1 MMQQF
6 RICPTNKLL
15 IEWKL
20 SGDHWGFYRICD
32 SPNDAK
38 RSLSVIQ
45 ETQRR
50 IVNKWNHLTY
60 GSNPMVMTDQYRAT
74 IRTALEYMKD
84 DSRNLRIQL
93 DSQSYDRTLADIDA
107 ALAYV
112 DTLAAL
118 DVMPQDVPQA
128 LRDGDLD
135 NDDLHA
141 LVEVLRDWI
150 DKLENELISVLQVA
164 IERGKYLG
172 KNGDEAYQK
181 RINEL
186 MGEGAEENG

>member
-1 MMQQF
+1 
-6 RICPTNKLL
+6 
-15 IEWKL
+15 
-20 SGDHWGFYRICD
+20 
-32 SPNDAK
+32 
-38 RSLSVIQ
+38 
-45 ETQRR
+45 
-50 IVNKWNHLTY
+50 
-60 GSNPMVMTDQYRAT
+60 MVMTDQYRAT

-141 LVEVLRDWI
+141 LVEVLRT
-150 DKLENELISVLQVA
+150 
-164 IERGKYLG
+164 G
-172 KNGDEAYQK
+172 
-181 RINEL
+181 
-186 MGEGAEENG
+186 